1 MLYIIVYVCD
11 IFFVLINVVIIGI
24 CGVTWYF
31 VLGSSIVGFNFVLGS
46 LNVDE
51 VELDEDLQFGKYFIY
66 MKWLIMYRIIV

>member
-24 CGVTWYF
+24 CGMIWYF

-51 VELDEDLQFGKYFIY
+51 VELDEDL
-66 MKWLIMYRIIV
+66 